1 MRRKGRIALIILAAL
16 ALVTASSFAEMI
28 TIGKTDC
35 LLQPAAEE
43 DAMKKYVLFPGAGD
57 YFHVF
62 QNCGELTAG
71 DGDLLIPQGSSEY
84 TLCSTAS
91 DEVIR
96 EIWPTLRLWA
106 EEGYEIIL
114 IGYSAGGYP
123 ATDLAVKLAGEG
135 HTGRLYLLDGIY
147 GAYRGI
153 YYNEAYYRDHLTAW
167 DVKIWA
173 SGDRYVRISER
184 TRKVGSGLAEDENVE
199 YRQYALSHD
208 AMKTLY
214 DVILNGAEGPEPVN
228 PEDGDKGK

>member
-1 MRRKGRIALIILAAL
+1 MRRKGVVIFLAVL
-16 ALVTASSFAEMI
+16 LLVTSLSSAEMV

-43 DAMKKYVLFPGAGD
+43 DAMKKYVLFVGSGD

-62 QNCGELTAG
+62 RNCGELAAA
-71 DGDLLIPQGSSEY
+71 DGELLVPQGSSEY
-84 TLCSTAS
+84 TLCSAAS

-96 EIWPTLRLWA
+96 DVWPKLRLWA

-123 ATDLAVKLAGEG
+123 ATALASKLAEEG

-147 GAYRGI
+147 GAYKGI
-153 YYNEAYYRDHLTAW
+153 HYNEAYYREHLAAW
-167 DVKIWA
+167 NVTIWA
-173 SGDRYVRISER
+173 SEDRYVRISER
-184 TRKVGSGLAEDENVE
+184 TRSVGSGLAEDENVV

-208 AMKTLY
+208 GMKTLY
-214 DVILNGAEGPEPVN
+214 DVILNGAEAPEPVN
-228 PEDGDKGK
+228 PARDADGE